1 MAIFYHHSIGV
12 AIKLSKPPKNAQKR
26 RSFNNLSGNPYQNTK
41 TAAKVAYFNNLSQ
54 PPYKKHKERSEAA
67 QTRNNKNAT
76 CGLYT
81 KTYVHRSHLQL

>member
-41 TAAKVAYFNNLSQ
+41 TAAKVAEARRNENSYYIN
-54 PPYKKHKERSEAA
+54 KERSEAA